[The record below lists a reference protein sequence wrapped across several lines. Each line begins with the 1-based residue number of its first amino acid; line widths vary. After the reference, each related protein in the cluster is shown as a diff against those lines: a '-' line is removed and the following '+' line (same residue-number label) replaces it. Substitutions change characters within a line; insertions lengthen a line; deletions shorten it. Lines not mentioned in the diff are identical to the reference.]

1 MNLSASDRK
10 RAGNRKGGLAT
21 VPKGLARV
29 SAKKRQAIIAK
40 AVAARKRKAMNKA
53 KNRNEMD
60 AIWTQKRA

>member
-1 MNLSASDRK
+1 MMSPEK
-10 RAGNRKGGLAT
+10 RRELGNRKGGLAT

-29 SAKKRQAIIAK
+29 SAKKRKAIIAK
-40 AVAARKRKAMNKA
+40 AVAARKRKAMDKA